1 MGKVLDDGL
10 DDELVA
16 WVEAQPLFFVATA
29 PTAGGHVN
37 VSPKGYDT
45 LRVLGPKRVAY
56 RDLTGSG
63 IETVA
68 HVRGDGRVTLMWCG
82 FDQPPRI
89 VRVQGQGRVLVEG
102 DEDFDELDGRLPTM
116 AGARSIV
123 VVDGDRVSTAC
134 GYSVPMMSVVGE
146 RDTLER
152 FAQTKGDDGL
162 EAYRREK
169 NAVSIDGLPGL
180 PGA

>member
-1 MGKVLDDGL
+1 VGKVLDDGL
-10 DDELVA
+10 DEELAA

-29 PTAGGHVN
+29 PTDGGHVN

-45 LRVLGPKRVAY
+45 LRVLGPTQVAY

-68 HVRGDGRVTLMWCG
+68 HVRDNGRVTVMWCG

-89 VRVQGQGRVLVEG
+89 VRVAGRGRVVLPG
-102 DEDFDELDGRLPTM
+102 DAGYDVLDRTLPTM
-116 AGARSIV
+116 VGSRAIV

-134 GYSVPMMSVVGE
+134 GYSVPLMDHRGE
-146 RDTLER
+146 RETLER
-152 FAQTKGDDGL
+152 FAQTKGEDGL
-162 EAYRREK
+162 EAYRRQK

-180 PGA
+180 PGT

>member
-10 DDELVA
+10 DAELTA

-29 PTAGGHVN
+29 PADGGHVN

-45 LRVLGPKRVAY
+45 LRVLGPTRVAY

-68 HVRGDGRVTLMWCG
+68 HVRDDGRITLMWCA
-82 FDQPPRI
+82 FDGPPRI
-89 VRVQGQGRVLVEG
+89 VRVAGRGRVLLAGEHG
-102 DEDFDELDGRLPTM
+102 YDELDQLLPAM
-116 AGARSIV
+116 AGARAIV

-134 GYSVPMMSVVGE
+134 GYSVPLMSYAGE
-146 RDTLER
+146 RETLER
-152 FAQTKGDDGL
+152 FAQTKGNDGL

-180 PGA
+180 PGT

>member
-1 MGKVLDDGL
+1 VGKVLDDGL
-10 DDELVA
+10 DEELAA

-29 PTAGGHVN
+29 PADGGHVN

-45 LRVLGPKRVAY
+45 VRVLGPTRVAY

-68 HVRGDGRVTLMWCG
+68 HVRDDGRVTLMWCG

-89 VRVQGQGRVLVEG
+89 VRVAGRGRVLLEG
-102 DEDFDELDGRLPTM
+102 DDGYDELDRRLPTM
-116 AGARSIV
+116 VGSRAIV

-134 GYSVPMMSVVGE
+134 GYSVPLMDFVGE
-146 RDTLER
+146 RETLER

-162 EAYRREK
+162 EAYRRQK

-180 PGA
+180 PDT